1 MKTLYLECTMG
12 AAGDMLTAALL
23 ELVPDRAAALARINA
38 LGIPGVH
45 VHADPATVCGLV
57 GTRMDVHIHGHTEE
71 EHGHHHHHHHDH
83 GSMDADAQER
93 VPPHHH
99 HHASRADIAAQIAAL
114 NASDAVK
121 AHVQAVYDL
130 IADAEAK
137 AHGRPVSEIHFHEIG
152 MADALSDIASVAL
165 LLEELA
171 PVRVVASRPEV
182 GGGFVQC
189 AHGTLPV
196 PAPATANILTGV
208 PYTSG
213 AANCELLTPTGAAL
227 LVHFADAFG
236 PMPPLAVER
245 TGLGLGHREVPGRL
259 NGVRAFLGEEAG
271 GTRSCASELGGT
283 RSCASATEP
292 NGRVAELRAN
302 IDDMTGEDLAF
313 ACDRLRAAGALD
325 VSLAPLTMKKGR
337 PGHLL
342 IVLAPLDLADAL
354 AAAILRETSTFGVR
368 RVDCARYE
376 LERDIVPGDV
386 RVKVGR
392 GYGVEKSKPEFADRA
407 AHAHA

>member
-23 ELVPDRAAALARINA
+23 EIVPDRADALARINA

-45 VHADPATVCGLV
+45 VHADPAVQCGLA
-57 GTRMDVHIHGHTEE
+57 GTRVDVHIHGHVEE
-71 EHGHHHHHHHDH
+71 GHHHHH
-83 GSMDADAQER
+83 
-93 VPPHHH
+93 HHH
-99 HHASRADIAAQIAAL
+99 HHASRADVAAQIAAL

-130 IADAEAK
+130 IADAESK
-137 AHGRPVSEIHFHEIG
+137 AHGRPVSEIHFHEVG

-165 LLEELA
+165 LLEMLG
-171 PVRVVASRPEV
+171 PDRVVASRPEA

-213 AANCELLTPTGAAL
+213 AADCELLTPTGAAL

-259 NGVRAFLGEEAG
+259 NGVRAFLGKEAG

-283 RSCASATEP
+283 RSCASTTGP

>member
-45 VHADPATVCGLV
+45 VHADSATVCGLV
-57 GTRMDVHIHGHTEE
+57 GTRVDVHIHGHAEE
-71 EHGHHHHHHHDH
+71 EHDHHGHDH
-83 GSMDADAQER
+83 H
-93 VPPHHH
+93 HHH

-130 IADAEAK
+130 IANAEAK
-137 AHGRPVSEIHFHEIG
+137 AHGCPVSEIHFHEVG

-171 PVRVVASRPEV
+171 PARVVASRPEV

-208 PYTSG
+208 PATSG

-259 NGVRAFLGEEAG
+259 NGVRAFLGEEVA
-271 GTRSCASELGGT
+271 T
-283 RSCASATEP
+283 SADGP
-292 NGRVAELRAN
+292 NGRIAELRAN

-313 ACDRLRAAGALD
+313 ACDNLRAAGALD

-342 IVLAPLDLADAL
+342 IVLAPFDLADAL

-368 RVDCARYE
+368 RIDCARYE
-376 LERDIVPGDV
+376 LEREIVSGDI

-407 AHAHA
+407 ARGHA

>member
-1 MKTLYLECTMG
+1 
-12 AAGDMLTAALL
+12 
-23 ELVPDRAAALARINA
+23 
-38 LGIPGVH
+38 
-45 VHADPATVCGLV
+45 
-57 GTRMDVHIHGHTEE
+57 
-71 EHGHHHHHHHDH
+71 
-83 GSMDADAQER
+83 
-93 VPPHHH
+93 
-99 HHASRADIAAQIAAL
+99 
-114 NASDAVK
+114 
-121 AHVQAVYDL
+121 
-130 IADAEAK
+130 
-137 AHGRPVSEIHFHEIG
+137 

-165 LLEELA
+165 LLEELG

-182 GGGFVQC
+182 GGGFVKC

-196 PAPATANILTGV
+196 PAPATSHILTGV

-213 AANCELLTPTGAAL
+213 AADCELLTPTGAAL

-245 TGLGLGHREVPGRL
+245 TGLGLGHREVSGRL
-259 NGVRAFLGEEAG
+259 NGVRAFLGEAAAASAG
-271 GTRSCASELGGT
+271 G
-283 RSCASATEP
+283 P

-342 IVLAPLDLADAL
+342 VVLAPFEQADAL

-376 LERDIVPGDV
+376 LAREIVPGDI
-386 RVKVGR
+386 RVKVGH
-392 GYGVEKSKPEFADRA
+392 GYGVEKSKPEFADRVRS
-407 AHAHA
+407 

>member
-1 MKTLYLECTMG
+1 VKTLYLECTMG

-23 ELVPDRAAALARINA
+23 ELVSDRAAALARINA

-57 GTRMDVHIHGHTEE
+57 GTRVDVHIHGHTEE
-71 EHGHHHHHHHDH
+71 EHHHHHHHDH
-83 GSMDADAQER
+83 EQGHEHG
-93 VPPHHH
+93 HHH
-99 HHASRADIAAQIAAL
+99 HHASRADIAAQIASL

-137 AHGRPVSEIHFHEIG
+137 AHGRPVSEIHFHEVG
-152 MADALSDIASVAL
+152 MADALSDIAAVAL
-165 LLEELA
+165 LLEELG

-259 NGVRAFLGEEAG
+259 NGVRAFLGENTG
-271 GTRSCASELGGT
+271 GTHCCASELGGT
-283 RSCASATEP
+283 RSCASATGP
-292 NGRVAELRAN
+292 NGRVVELRAN

-325 VSLAPLTMKKGR
+325 VSLAPLAMKKGR

-342 IVLAPLDLADAL
+342 IVLAPPEQADAL

-376 LERDIVPGDV
+376 LDREIVPGDV
-386 RVKVGR
+386 RVKVGH
-392 GYGVEKSKPEFADRA
+392 GYGVEKSKPEFADRTK
-407 AHAHA
+407 H

>member
-1 MKTLYLECTMG
+1 MG

-23 ELVPDRAAALARINA
+23 EIVPDRAAALARINA

-57 GTRMDVHIHGHTEE
+57 GTRVDVHIHGHTEE
-71 EHGHHHHHHHDH
+71 EHHHHHDH
-83 GSMDADAQER
+83 HSTGADAQER

-114 NASDAVK
+114 NASDTVK

-137 AHGRPVSEIHFHEIG
+137 AHGRPVTEIHFHEVG
-152 MADALSDIASVAL
+152 MADALSDIASVVL
-165 LLEELA
+165 LLEMLG
-171 PVRVVASRPEV
+171 PDRVVASRPEV

-196 PAPATANILTGV
+196 PAPATAHILTGV

-271 GTRSCASELGGT
+271 GTRSCAS
-283 RSCASATEP
+283 ATGP

-368 RVDCARYE
+368 RIDCARYE
-376 LERDIVPGDV
+376 LAREIVPGDV

-407 AHAHA
+407 AHAPV

>member
-45 VHADPATVCGLV
+45 VHADSATVCGLV
-57 GTRMDVHIHGHTEE
+57 GTRVDVHIHGHTEE
-71 EHGHHHHHHHDH
+71 EHHHHHDH
-83 GSMDADAQER
+83 EQGHEHG
-93 VPPHHH
+93 HHH
-99 HHASRADIAAQIAAL
+99 HHASRADIAAQIASL

-137 AHGRPVSEIHFHEIG
+137 AHGRPVSEIHFHEVG

-171 PVRVVASRPEV
+171 LARVVVSRPEV

-196 PAPATANILTGV
+196 PAPATVHILTGV

-271 GTRSCASELGGT
+271 GTRSCAS
-283 RSCASATEP
+283 ATGP

-368 RVDCARYE
+368 RVDCTRYE
-376 LERDIVPGDV
+376 LDREIVPGDV

>member
-1 MKTLYLECTMG
+1 MG

-57 GTRMDVHIHGHTEE
+57 GTRVDVHIHGHTEE
-71 EHGHHHHHHHDH
+71 EHGHHHHHHHD
-83 GSMDADAQER
+83 
-93 VPPHHH
+93 H

-137 AHGRPVSEIHFHEIG
+137 AHGRPVSEIHFHEVG

-171 PVRVVASRPEV
+171 PARVVASRPEV

-196 PAPATANILTGV
+196 PAPATAHILTGV

-213 AANCELLTPTGAAL
+213 AADCELLTPTGAAL

-236 PMPPLAVER
+236 PMPPLAVAR

-259 NGVRAFLGEEAG
+259 NGVRAFLGEEAAVSAG
-271 GTRSCASELGGT
+271 G
-283 RSCASATEP
+283 P
-292 NGRVAELRAN
+292 NGRVVELRAN

-313 ACDRLRAAGALD
+313 ACDRLRASGALD
-325 VSLAPLTMKKGR
+325 VSLAPLAMKKGR

-342 IVLAPLDLADAL
+342 IVLAPPEQADAL

-376 LERDIVPGDV
+376 LAREIQPGDI

-407 AHAHA
+407 ARAHA

>member
-1 MKTLYLECTMG
+1 MKTLYIECTMG

-23 ELVPDRAAALARINA
+23 ELVPDRADALARINA

-45 VHADPATVCGLV
+45 VHADPAVQCGLA
-57 GTRMDVHIHGHTEE
+57 GTRVDVHIHGHTEE
-71 EHGHHHHHHHDH
+71 EHHHHHHDH
-83 GSMDADAQER
+83 GDHGHDHDHS
-93 VPPHHH
+93 HHH
-99 HHASRADIAAQIAAL
+99 HHASRADIAAQIASL
-114 NASDAVK
+114 NVSDAVK

-137 AHGRPVSEIHFHEIG
+137 AHGRPVSEIHFHEVG

-165 LLEELA
+165 LLEMIG
-171 PVRVVASRPEV
+171 PDRVVASRPEV

-213 AANCELLTPTGAAL
+213 AADCELLTPTGAAL

-245 TGLGLGHREVPGRL
+245 TGLGLGHREVPGRM
-259 NGVRAFLGEEAG
+259 NGVRAFLGEEAMASVG
-271 GTRSCASELGGT
+271 G
-283 RSCASATEP
+283 P
-292 NGRVAELRAN
+292 NGRVVELRAN

-342 IVLAPLDLADAL
+342 IVLAPPEQADAL

-368 RVDCARYE
+368 RIDCTRYE
-376 LERDIVPGDV
+376 LAREIVPGDI

-392 GYGVEKSKPEFADRA
+392 GYGVEKSKPEFADRIRERDA
-407 AHAHA
+407 

>member
-57 GTRMDVHIHGHTEE
+57 GTRVDVHIHGHTEE
-71 EHGHHHHHHHDH
+71 EHHHHHHHDH
-83 GSMDADAQER
+83 GTVDADVQER
-93 VPPHHH
+93 VPPHRH
-99 HHASRADIAAQIAAL
+99 HHASRADIAAQVAAL

-121 AHVQAVYDL
+121 ANVQAVYDL

-137 AHGRPVSEIHFHEIG
+137 SHGRPVSEIHFHEVG

-165 LLEELA
+165 LLEMLG
-171 PVRVVASRPEV
+171 PDRVVASRPEV

-196 PAPATANILTGV
+196 PAPATAHILTGV

-245 TGLGLGHREVPGRL
+245 PGLGLGHREVPGRL
-259 NGVRAFLGEEAG
+259 NGVRAFIGEEV
-271 GTRSCASELGGT
+271 EGT
-283 RSCASATEP
+283 RSCASATGP

-376 LERDIVPGDV
+376 LAREIVPGDV

-407 AHAHA
+407 AHAPA

>member
-23 ELVPDRAAALARINA
+23 EIVPDRAAALARINA

-45 VHADPATVCGLV
+45 VHADPAVQCGLT
-57 GTRMDVHIHGHTEE
+57 GTRVDVHVHGHVEE
-71 EHGHHHHHHHDH
+71 EHHHHHHDH
-83 GSMDADAQER
+83 GDHDHAH
-93 VPPHHH
+93 HHH
-99 HHASRADIAAQIAAL
+99 HHASRADVAAQIAAL

-130 IADAEAK
+130 IADAESK
-137 AHGRPVSEIHFHEIG
+137 AHGRPVSEIHFHEVG

-165 LLEELA
+165 LLEMLG
-171 PVRVVASRPEV
+171 PDRVVASRPEV

-196 PAPATANILTGV
+196 PAPATAHILTGV

-236 PMPPLAVER
+236 QMPPLAVER

-259 NGVRAFLGEEAG
+259 NGVRAFLGEEIASSAG
-271 GTRSCASELGGT
+271 G
-283 RSCASATEP
+283 P

-313 ACDRLRAAGALD
+313 ACDKLRAAGALD

-342 IVLAPLDLADAL
+342 IVLAPPEQADAL

-376 LERDIVPGDV
+376 LAREIQPGDI

-407 AHAHA
+407 ARAHA

>member
-23 ELVPDRAAALARINA
+23 EIVPDRAAALARINA

-57 GTRMDVHIHGHTEE
+57 GTRVDVHIHGHTEE
-71 EHGHHHHHHHDH
+71 EHHHHHDH
-83 GSMDADAQER
+83 QSTGADAQER

-114 NASDAVK
+114 NASDTVK

-137 AHGRPVSEIHFHEIG
+137 AHGRPVTEIHFHEVG
-152 MADALSDIASVAL
+152 MADALSDIASVVL
-165 LLEELA
+165 LLEMLG
-171 PVRVVASRPEV
+171 PDRVVASRPEV

-196 PAPATANILTGV
+196 PAPATAHILTGV

-245 TGLGLGHREVPGRL
+245 TGLGRGHREVPGRL

-271 GTRSCASELGGT
+271 GTRSCAS
-283 RSCASATEP
+283 ATGP

-368 RVDCARYE
+368 RIDCARYE
-376 LERDIVPGDV
+376 LAREIVPGDV

-407 AHAHA
+407 AHAPV

>member
-23 ELVPDRAAALARINA
+23 EIVPDRAAALARINA

-45 VHADPATVCGLV
+45 VHADPAVQCGLA
-57 GTRMDVHIHGHTEE
+57 GTRVDVHVHGHVEE
-71 EHGHHHHHHHDH
+71 EHHHHHDH
-83 GSMDADAQER
+83 AH
-93 VPPHHH
+93 HHH
-99 HHASRADIAAQIAAL
+99 HHASRADVAAQIAAL

-130 IADAEAK
+130 IADAESK
-137 AHGRPVSEIHFHEIG
+137 AHGRPVSEIHLHEVG

-165 LLEELA
+165 LLEMLG
-171 PVRVVASRPEV
+171 PDRVVASRPEV

-213 AANCELLTPTGAAL
+213 AADCELLTPTGAAL

-236 PMPPLAVER
+236 PMPPLAVAR

-259 NGVRAFLGEEAG
+259 NGVRAFLGEEAAVSAG
-271 GTRSCASELGGT
+271 G
-283 RSCASATEP
+283 P
-292 NGRVAELRAN
+292 NGRVVELSAN

-325 VSLAPLTMKKGR
+325 VSLAPLAMKKGR

-342 IVLAPLDLADAL
+342 IVLAPPEQADAL

-376 LERDIVPGDV
+376 LRKICIDHIYQKFGAEMASSISGDDIRTVMRYYADPSAVNVEGV
-386 RVKVGR
+386 RVV
-392 GYGVEKSKPEFADRA
+392 DLL
-407 AHAHA
+407 

>member
-12 AAGDMLTAALL
+12 AAGDMITAALL

-57 GTRMDVHIHGHTEE
+57 GTRVDVHVHGHVEG
-71 EHGHHHHHHHDH
+71 EHDHHHHHDH
-83 GSMDADAQER
+83 ETGHGHDHG
-93 VPPHHH
+93 HHH
-99 HHASRADIAAQIAAL
+99 RHASQADIAAQIAAL

-137 AHGRPVSEIHFHEIG
+137 AHGRPVSEIHFHEVG

-165 LLEELA
+165 LLEMLG
-171 PVRVVASRPEV
+171 PVRVEASRPEV

-196 PAPATANILTGV
+196 PAPATAHILTGV

-245 TGLGLGHREVPGRL
+245 TGLGLGHREVQGHL
-259 NGVRAFLGEEAG
+259 NGVRAFLGEEAVSPSAG
-271 GTRSCASELGGT
+271 G
-283 RSCASATEP
+283 P
-292 NGRVAELRAN
+292 NGSVVELRAN

-325 VSLAPLTMKKGR
+325 VSLAPLLMKKGR

-342 IVLAPLDLADAL
+342 VVLAPPGLADAL

-368 RVDCARYE
+368 RVDCMRYE
-376 LERDIVPGDV
+376 LAREIVPGDV

-392 GYGVEKSKPEFADRA
+392 GYGVEKSKPEFADRVA
-407 AHAHA
+407 RSVRDAD

>member
-23 ELVPDRAAALARINA
+23 EIVPDRAAALARINA

-57 GTRMDVHIHGHTEE
+57 GTRVDVHVHGHVEGE
-71 EHGHHHHHHHDH
+71 HHHHHHDPGAEH
-83 GSMDADAQER
+83 GHA
-93 VPPHHH
+93 PGHHHH

-114 NASDAVK
+114 DASDAVK
-121 AHVQAVYDL
+121 AHVRAVYDL

-137 AHGRPVSEIHFHEIG
+137 AHGRPVSEIHFHEVG

-165 LLEELA
+165 LLEELG

-182 GGGFVQC
+182 GGGFVTC

-196 PAPATANILTGV
+196 PAPATAHILTGV

-213 AANCELLTPTGAAL
+213 AADCELLTPTGAAL

-236 PMPPLAVER
+236 PMPPLAVAR

-259 NGVRAFLGEEAG
+259 NGVRAFLGEETG
-271 GTRSCASELGGT
+271 GPRSVAASGG
-283 RSCASATEP
+283 P
-292 NGRVAELRAN
+292 NGRIAELRAN

-325 VSLAPLTMKKGR
+325 VSLAPLAMKKGR

-368 RVDCARYE
+368 RIDCARYE
-376 LERDIVPGDV
+376 LAREIQPGDI

>member
-23 ELVPDRAAALARINA
+23 EIVPDRAVALARINA

-45 VHADPATVCGLV
+45 VHADSAVQCGLA
-57 GTRMDVHIHGHTEE
+57 GTRVDVHIHGHVEE
-71 EHGHHHHHHHDH
+71 DHHHHHHDH
-83 GSMDADAQER
+83 GDHDHAH
-93 VPPHHH
+93 HHH
-99 HHASRADIAAQIAAL
+99 HHASRADVAAQIAAL

-130 IADAEAK
+130 IADAESK
-137 AHGRPVSEIHFHEIG
+137 AHGRPVSEIHFHEVG
-152 MADALSDIASVAL
+152 MADALSDIASVAQ
-165 LLEELA
+165 LLEMLG
-171 PVRVVASRPEV
+171 PDRVVASRPEV

-213 AANCELLTPTGAAL
+213 AADCELLTPTGAAL

-245 TGLGLGHREVPGRL
+245 TGLGLGHREVPGHL
-259 NGVRAFLGEEAG
+259 NGVRAFLGEEA
-271 GTRSCASELGGT
+271 A
-283 RSCASATEP
+283 ASAGGP
-292 NGRVAELRAN
+292 NGRVVELRAN

-325 VSLAPLTMKKGR
+325 VSLAPLAMKKGR

-342 IVLAPLDLADAL
+342 IVLVPPEQADAL

-376 LERDIVPGDV
+376 LVREIQPGDI

-407 AHAHA
+407 SHAHA

>member
-23 ELVPDRAAALARINA
+23 EIVPDRAAALARINA

-57 GTRMDVHIHGHTEE
+57 GTRVDVHIHGHTEE
-71 EHGHHHHHHHDH
+71 EHHHHHDH
-83 GSMDADAQER
+83 HSTGADAQER

-114 NASDAVK
+114 NASDTVK

-137 AHGRPVSEIHFHEIG
+137 AHGRPVTEIHFHEVG
-152 MADALSDIASVAL
+152 MADALSDIASVVL
-165 LLEELA
+165 LLEMLG
-171 PVRVVASRPEV
+171 PDRVVASRPEV

-196 PAPATANILTGV
+196 PAPATAHILTGV

-271 GTRSCASELGGT
+271 GTRSCAS
-283 RSCASATEP
+283 ATGP

-368 RVDCARYE
+368 RIDCARYE
-376 LERDIVPGDV
+376 LAREIVPGDV

-407 AHAHA
+407 AHAPV

>member
-23 ELVPDRAAALARINA
+23 EIVPDRAAALARINA

-45 VHADPATVCGLV
+45 VHADLAVQCGLA
-57 GTRMDVHIHGHTEE
+57 GTRVDVHIHGHVEE
-71 EHGHHHHHHHDH
+71 EHHHHHHDH
-83 GSMDADAQER
+83 GDHDHA
-93 VPPHHH
+93 HHQH
-99 HHASRADIAAQIAAL
+99 HHASRADVAAQIAAL

-130 IADAEAK
+130 IADAESK
-137 AHGRPVSEIHFHEIG
+137 AHGRPVSEIHFHEVG

-165 LLEELA
+165 LLEMLG
-171 PVRVVASRPEV
+171 PDRVVASRPEV

-196 PAPATANILTGV
+196 PAPATANILTSV

-213 AANCELLTPTGAAL
+213 AADCELLTPTGAAL

-236 PMPPLAVER
+236 PMPPLAVAR

-259 NGVRAFLGEEAG
+259 NGVRAFIGEEAAVSAG
-271 GTRSCASELGGT
+271 G
-283 RSCASATEP
+283 P
-292 NGRVAELRAN
+292 NGRVVELRAN

-313 ACDRLRAAGALD
+313 ACDRLRAVGALD
-325 VSLAPLTMKKGR
+325 VSLAPLAMKKGR

-342 IVLAPLDLADAL
+342 IVLAPPEQADAL

-376 LERDIVPGDV
+376 LAREIRPGDI

-407 AHAHA
+407 ARAHD

>member
-45 VHADPATVCGLV
+45 VHADSATVCGLV
-57 GTRMDVHIHGHTEE
+57 GTRVDVHIHGHIEE
-71 EHGHHHHHHHDH
+71 EHGHHHHHDHEHDH
-83 GSMDADAQER
+83 H
-93 VPPHHH
+93 PHH

-137 AHGRPVSEIHFHEIG
+137 AHGRPVSEIHFHEVG

-171 PVRVVASRPEV
+171 PSRVVASRPEV

-196 PAPATANILTGV
+196 PAPATAHILTGV

-213 AANCELLTPTGAAL
+213 AADCELLTPTGAAL

-259 NGVRAFLGEEAG
+259 NGVPAYPG
-271 GTRSCASELGGT
+271 GAAGGT
-283 RSCASATEP
+283 RSCASATGP

-368 RVDCARYE
+368 RIDCARYE
-376 LERDIVPGDV
+376 LAREIVPGDV

-407 AHAHA
+407 AHAPA

>member
-57 GTRMDVHIHGHTEE
+57 GTRVDVYIHGHTEE
-71 EHGHHHHHHHDH
+71 EHHHHHDH
-83 GSMDADAQER
+83 DHH
-93 VPPHHH
+93 HHH
-99 HHASRADIAAQIAAL
+99 HHASRADIAAQIASL

-137 AHGRPVSEIHFHEIG
+137 AHGRPVSEIHFHEVG

-171 PVRVVASRPEV
+171 PDRVVASRPEV

-196 PAPATANILTGV
+196 PAPATAHILTGV

-271 GTRSCASELGGT
+271 GTRC
-283 RSCASATEP
+283 CASATGP
-292 NGRVAELRAN
+292 NGRVVELRAN

-342 IVLAPLDLADAL
+342 IVLAPPDLADVL
-354 AAAILRETSTFGVR
+354 AVAILRETSTFGVR

-376 LERDIVPGDV
+376 LDREIVPGDV

>member
-1 MKTLYLECTMG
+1 MG
-12 AAGDMLTAALL
+12 AAGDMLTAAPL

-57 GTRMDVHIHGHTEE
+57 GTRVDVHIHGHTEE
-71 EHGHHHHHHHDH
+71 EYGHHHHHHHDH

-137 AHGRPVSEIHFHEIG
+137 AHGRPVSEIHFHEVG

-165 LLEELA
+165 LLEMLG
-171 PVRVVASRPEV
+171 PDRVVASRPEV

-196 PAPATANILTGV
+196 PAPATANILTSV

-213 AANCELLTPTGAAL
+213 AADCELLTPTGAAL

-236 PMPPLAVER
+236 PMPPLAVAR

-271 GTRSCASELGGT
+271 GTHC
-283 RSCASATEP
+283 CASATGP
-292 NGRVAELRAN
+292 NGRVVELSAN

-325 VSLAPLTMKKGR
+325 VSLAPLAMKKGR

-342 IVLAPLDLADAL
+342 IVLAPFDQADAL

-368 RVDCARYE
+368 RVDCSRYE
-376 LERDIVPGDV
+376 LAREIVPGDI
-386 RVKVGR
+386 RVKVGH
-392 GYGVEKSKPEFADRA
+392 GYGVEKSKPEFSDRVRC
-407 AHAHA
+407 

>member
-23 ELVPDRAAALARINA
+23 ELVPDRAAALARITA

-57 GTRMDVHIHGHTEE
+57 GTRVDVHIHGHTEE
-71 EHGHHHHHHHDH
+71 EHHHHHNHDH
-83 GSMDADAQER
+83 NSTGADAQER
-93 VPPHHH
+93 VPPVGHGHHH
-99 HHASRADIAAQIAAL
+99 HHASRADLAAQIAAL
-114 NASDAVK
+114 TASDAVK

-137 AHGRPVSEIHFHEIG
+137 AHGRPVSEIHFHEVG
-152 MADALSDIASVAL
+152 MADALSDIAAVAL
-165 LLEELA
+165 LLEELG

-196 PAPATANILTGV
+196 PAPATAHILMGV

-236 PMPPLAVER
+236 PMPPFAVER
-245 TGLGLGHREVPGRL
+245 TGLGLGHREMPGRL
-259 NGVRAFLGEEAG
+259 NGVRAFLGEE
-271 GTRSCASELGGT
+271 TGGT
-283 RSCASATEP
+283 RSCASATGP
-292 NGRVAELRAN
+292 NGRVAELRAS

-313 ACDRLRAAGALD
+313 ACDKLRAAGALD

-342 IVLAPLDLADAL
+342 IVLAPLEQADAL

-376 LERDIVPGDV
+376 LDREIVPGNV

-407 AHAHA
+407 AHAHAQAPGVQA

>member
-1 MKTLYLECTMG
+1 MG

-23 ELVPDRAAALARINA
+23 ELVPDRAAAIARINA

-57 GTRMDVHIHGHTEE
+57 GTRVDVHIHGHTEE
-71 EHGHHHHHHHDH
+71 EHHHHHHDH
-83 GSMDADAQER
+83 GKVDAHER

-114 NASDAVK
+114 NASEAVK
-121 AHVQAVYDL
+121 SHVQAVYDL

-137 AHGRPVSEIHFHEIG
+137 AHGRPVSEIHFHEVG

-165 LLEELA
+165 LLEELG

-196 PAPATANILTGV
+196 PAPATAHILTGV

-259 NGVRAFLGEEAG
+259 NGVRAFLGEETTASAG
-271 GTRSCASELGGT
+271 G
-283 RSCASATEP
+283 P
-292 NGRVAELRAN
+292 NGRVVELRAN

-313 ACDRLRAAGALD
+313 ACDRLRATGALD

-342 IVLAPLDLADAL
+342 IVLAPPEQADAL

-376 LERDIVPGDV
+376 LEREIVPGDV